1 MILRGQQPVELT
13 ANRLAHNTNMPA
25 AWEEQRGHHI

>member
-1 MILRGQQPVELT
+1 MKGHIRARST